1 MSLETVIYI
10 LLGAV
15 VVQLFEIGY
24 LIYLY
29 HKKSQ
34 ELDLHEKDSSKAF
47 TKIIDNANKKAEEI
61 VQNAVDKSEAIV
73 YEAEAFKTKI
83 EKEMHF
89 VFQDIVEKR
98 KKMFDSMVVDIAKE
112 FKAGLDQ
119 VKETFEK
126 NSKATSTEITA
137 YAAKELEA
145 FQTQTASKSASME
158 AYVKNRIDEELNAAK
173 AQIEAY
179 KQQQII
185 EIQSHIKENVEY
197 ITRNVLR
204 LSIPADKQEK
214 LILDALE
221 KAKADNVFSV

>member
-15 VVQLFEIGY
+15 IVQLVEIGY

-34 ELDLHEKDSSKAF
+34 ELDLHERDSSKAL

-61 VQNAVDKSEAIV
+61 VQSAVDKSESIV

-83 EKEMHF
+83 EKEMQF
-89 VFQDIVEKR
+89 VFQDIIEKR
-98 KKMFDSMVVDIAKE
+98 KKMFDGMVVDIAKE
-112 FKAGLDQ
+112 FKSGLDQ
-119 VKETFEK
+119 VKETFEQ
-126 NSKATSTEITA
+126 NSKQTSSEITA

-179 KQQQII
+179 KQQQIT
-185 EIQSHIKENVEY
+185 EIQNHIKENVEY
-197 ITRNVLR
+197 ITRTVLR
-204 LSIPADKQEK
+204 LSIPAEKQEK